1 MALKYNPV
9 TGKVQ
14 DDGLG
19 LQTRQ
24 IPSAITSA
32 VLGAAGAPVSA
43 AFDATRTGLTDLFGG
58 DPNTLPGGPSKFS
71 DASQAARD
79 VGLGNLGMAAD
90 NYGQAFSRIGLGLL
104 GAQPAA
110 LPQPEGPI
118 VPPLPVPPED
128 TVLAPLPAAP
138 AIQTPAPVAQPAA
151 SAPAV
156 QSVAPVPRAM
166 EPVPTEVQS
175 VQQLDVRP
183 PPQNAGLTF
192 GFGGGNETARQYLDR
207 MDASDQQRVQARRSQ
222 VVDSGI
228 NRALQTLGRDTAT
241 RQERRAARDQLAVLQ
256 PLALGLTEVAGNQA
270 TQQLGDNAALQRTQL
285 EADANANA
293 AALQAQTQL
302 GVAGLGAEATLG
314 AAGLRANAT
323 QQAALTK
330 AALAQNSPESQL
342 SVARAELL
350 RIQQGLALN
359 ALNNNDVSG
368 ALQAVSGAAPSPLRL
383 LEDDFGNALGT
394 VDAQGNVVVYSDDQ
408 LKKNRAASQV
418 AKGFGLQ

>member
-1 MALKYNPV
+1 MALKFNPV
-9 TGKVQ
+9 TGKVE
-14 DDGLG
+14 DDGNRQVPVADDAIQRLTTGVLG
-19 LQTRQ
+19 L
-24 IPSAITSA
+24 PVA
-32 VLGAAGAPVSA
+32 LGRDLVNQVGARVSNAG
-43 AFDATRTGLTDLFGG
+43 R
-58 DPNTLPGGPSKFS
+58 
-71 DASQAARD
+71 
-79 VGLGNLGMAAD
+79 
-90 NYGQAFSRIGLGLL
+90 GLL
-104 GAQPAA
+104 GAEQAPLPGLQRTSELAGVVGAAAQDFGQMNSNLAASIRSGLGLAAAGSPAA
-110 LPQPEGPI
+110 PQPEGPI
-118 VPPLPVPPED
+118 VPPLPTPPAD

-138 AIQTPAPVAQPAA
+138 TMQAAAPVAQPA
-151 SAPAV
+151 
-156 QSVAPVPRAM
+156 APVPRAM

-183 PPQNAGLTF
+183 PPQGAGLTF

-207 MDASDQQRVQARRSQ
+207 MAAADQQALVQRRQNNLNAQLDFALKDISRPGATVGEQYNARQ
-222 VVDSGI
+222 KL
-228 NRALQTLGRDTAT
+228 N
-241 RQERRAARDQLAVLQ
+241 VLQ
-256 PLALGLTEVAGNQA
+256 PLVAGLGDNISAQSI
-270 TQQLGDNAALQRTQL
+270 QQSGDNAALQRTQL

-330 AALAQNSPESQL
+330 AALSQNSPESQL
-342 SVARAELL
+342 SSARAELL
-350 RIQQGLALN
+350 RIQQGLAQN
-359 ALNNNDVSG
+359 ALANGDVSG

>member
-1 MALKYNPV
+1 MALKFNPV
-9 TGKVQ
+9 TGKVE

-24 IPSAITSA
+24 IPGAITAA
-32 VLGAAGAPVSA
+32 VLGTTGAPVSA
-43 AFDATRTGLTDLFGG
+43 AVDTARTGLTNLFGG
-58 DPNTLPGGPSKFS
+58 DPSTLPGGPSKF
-71 DASQAARD
+71 ANESQALRD
-79 VGLGNLGMAAD
+79 TGVGNLGLAAD
-90 NYGQAFSRIGLGLL
+90 NYGQAISRLGLGLL

-110 LPQPEGPI
+110 AAQPEGPV
-118 VPPLPVPPED
+118 VPPLPTPPTPPAD
-128 TVLAPLPAAP
+128 AVLTTPPAPQDAVLAS
-138 AIQTPAPVAQPAA
+138 TPAPAA
-151 SAPAV
+151 L
-156 QSVAPVPRAM
+156 APVPRAP

-183 PPQNAGLTF
+183 PPQNSGLTF

-207 MDASDQQRVQARRSQ
+207 MAAADQQALVQRRQNNLNAQLDFALKDISRPGATVGEQYKARQ
-222 VVDSGI
+222 K
-228 NRALQTLGRDTAT
+228 
-241 RQERRAARDQLAVLQ
+241 LAVLQ
-256 PLALGLTEVAGNQA
+256 PLVAGLGDNISAQSI
-270 TQQLGDNAALQRTQL
+270 QQSGDNAALQRTQL
-285 EADANANA
+285 EADAKANA

-330 AALAQNSPESQL
+330 AALSQNSPESQL
-342 SVARAELL
+342 SSARAELL
-350 RIQQGLALN
+350 RIQQGLAQN
-359 ALNNNDVSG
+359 ALANGDVTG

>member
-1 MALKYNPV
+1 MALKYNPA
-9 TGKVQ
+9 TGKVE

-19 LQTRQ
+19 LQPRQ
-24 IPSAITSA
+24 VPAALTTA
-32 VLGAAGAPVSA
+32 ALGAVAAPASA
-43 AFDATRTGLTDLFGG
+43 AIDATLTGLTNLFGG
-58 DPNTLPGGPSKFS
+58 DPSTLPGGPSKFS

-118 VPPLPVPPED
+118 IPPLPAPPED

-138 AIQTPAPVAQPAA
+138 PTPVPAPVVPT
-151 SAPAV
+151 
-156 QSVAPVPRAM
+156 APVPRALA
-166 EPVPTEVQS
+166 PVPTEVQS
-175 VQQLDVRP
+175 VQQLDVRAP
-183 PPQNAGLTF
+183 AQDAGLTF

-207 MDASDQQRVQARRSQ
+207 MAVVDQQRAQSKQ
-222 VVDSGI
+222 
-228 NRALQTLGRDTAT
+228 LQQTNNKIGWATQELGRDNAT
-241 RQERRAARDQLAVLQ
+241 VGERLAARQQLAALQ
-256 PLALGLTEVAGNQA
+256 PLALGLTQAGDQ
-270 TQQLGDNAALQRTQL
+270 TKQQLGDNAALQRTQL
-285 EADANANA
+285 EADANASA

-330 AALAQNSPESQL
+330 AALSQNSPESQL
-342 SVARAELL
+342 SSARAELL
-350 RIQQGLALN
+350 RIQQGLAQYAMAN
-359 ALNNNDVSG
+359 GDVTG
-368 ALQAVSGAAPSPLRL
+368 ALQAVSGVAPPPLRL
-383 LEDDFGNALGT
+383 LEDDFDNALGT